1 MGTSFN
7 NENDWNVYFT
17 KLIFEINEKLFID
30 ALKNY
35 FENFGKPTEKVHG
48 RVQLYSTLSQCYM
61 FFLEQ

>member
-1 MGTSFN
+1 MDTSFN

-30 ALKNY
+30 ALKNH
-35 FENFGKPTEKVHG
+35 FENFGKPTEVHG